1 MSNGVIGTISAVKDE
16 VTKIALKNAWETE
29 TKHFGRD
36 SDLMPSIP
44 GRKKKIISAVGPAHS
59 KDIYK
64 YKKNYMK
71 RRDSDDIALN
81 P

>member
-44 GRKKKIISAVGPAHS
+44 GKKIISAVGPAHS
-59 KDIYK
+59 KDMRSEG
-64 YKKNYMK
+64 N
-71 RRDSDDIALN
+71 
-81 P
+81 